1 MLSQRSDKWSWA
13 SISSCNK
20 TENSHHDSRI
30 SEFVSKI
37 WIIPTTSFL
46 DYCSVLAAQA
56 GQAQWQSGHLSASL
70 CGREWGHGGHR
81 LIMDVIIW
89 SDPRTP
95 RDYGPQQ
102 WPVTIY
108 YVLCLSPL
116 HKCVVWLWGG
126 ASVWLDVA
134 WCVTILTI
142 RHIWAG
148 PLIIVSCSM
157 LTYLSSETLDI
168 DSDPVTMISHI
179 IIVPRICSVLFLCL
193 IDLVVIIWIMLR
205 KLNFDH
211 EMPLTLGLNVSND
224 HLLMISISYH
234 HFYVLFISYTMISY
248 NSDSRA
254 HTRPL
259 ALVSRSATIQ
269 IKTGLVGKSLD

>member
-1 MLSQRSDKWSWA
+1 MCCL
-13 SISSCNK
+13 
-20 TENSHHDSRI
+20 TLI
-30 SEFVSKI
+30 SEEQVFDWRRGMMCNNPDYPSYLG
-37 WIIPTTSFL
+37 WTSHNSFL
-46 DYCSVLAAQA
+46 
-56 GQAQWQSGHLSASL
+56 LSA
-70 CGREWGHGGHR
+70 H
-81 LIMDVIIW
+81 IFIIRDTRYW
-89 SDPRTP
+89 FRPR
-95 RDYGPQQ
+95 
-102 WPVTIY
+102 VT
-108 YVLCLSPL
+108 
-116 HKCVVWLWGG
+116 
-126 ASVWLDVA
+126 
-134 WCVTILTI
+134 
-142 RHIWAG
+142 
-148 PLIIVSCSM
+148 
-157 LTYLSSETLDI
+157 
-168 DSDPVTMISHI
+168 VTMILHI

-254 HTRPL
+254 HSRPL

>member
-1 MLSQRSDKWSWA
+1 MDNSNNQFPGLLLSSRCSGWPGSVTKRAFISFIVWERVRPWRTQINYGCDYLVRSPDTSGLWTTAVTSDYLL
-13 SISSCNK
+13 CV
-20 TENSHHDSRI
+20 
-30 SEFVSKI
+30 VS
-37 WIIPTTSFL
+37 
-46 DYCSVLAAQA
+46 
-56 GQAQWQSGHLSASL
+56 
-70 CGREWGHGGHR
+70 
-81 LIMDVIIW
+81 
-89 SDPRTP
+89 
-95 RDYGPQQ
+95 
-102 WPVTIY
+102 
-108 YVLCLSPL
+108 LSPL
-116 HKCVVWLWGG
+116 HKCVVWLWG

-148 PLIIVSCSM
+148 PLIIVSCSL

-254 HTRPL
+254 HSRPL
-259 ALVSRSATIQ
+259 ALVSRSAAIQ